1 MAASRKL
8 QGEIDR
14 CLKKVTEGVETFE
27 DIWQKVHNAT
37 NSNQKEKYEADL
49 KKEIKKLQRLRDQI
63 KSWIASA
70 EIKDKTSLLDN
81 RRLIETQMERFKVVE
96 RETKTKAYSK
106 EGLGAAQK
114 LDPAQREKEEISC
127 WLQNSISSLQIQTDQ
142 YESEIESLLA
152 GKKKRLDKE
161 KQDKMDDLKGKLD
174 RHKFHIT
181 KLETL
186 LRMLDNDSVDVDQI
200 RKIKDDVEYYI
211 DSSQEP
217 DFEENE
223 YIYDDIDGL
232 DEVELNGNFLKHDLP
247 LLTINVKL
255 FIIYFIDLADS
266 NSNDS
271 DSPSSSVS
279 TSPIQSPA
287 LNCSAT
293 TTSKLHNNS
302 AESTSVDYS
311 DAKKNKQP
319 SENSITKITPIKP
332 TAVRANKIEL
342 TNTIAIVTSAI
353 LTPGLLNNSINS
365 SAVAASIKPLIS
377 STPSK
382 HNNSLVTPLIA
393 QSAAQ
398 LLGASN
404 NIQSPPSI
412 LPSAPIAFAAVAKQ
426 NPATL
431 ENGPLSLIGQ
441 SSAPTAPPTLAHNNS
456 NSSVTNMHNTSIN
469 NSINNNTTSNNNSM
483 DNHVNN
489 NSNSISNCVSPINN
503 SAHVSSRTSPTQL
516 LSPQQ
521 QMNGPSLKQ
530 QIIVPLSI
538 ASVTSGG
545 GSNNIQQN
553 ADNSLDSMSTL
564 KTIAQEVINRTSTVA
579 SSPPQ
584 QQQSYVLD
592 SVSMDNNNSQ
602 QSTATTNGLIN
613 INNNANINSLLN
625 AGNVSGGNV
634 STTMKSTGT
643 NEALIPPLL
652 GVAPLGPSPLQ
663 KEHQVQFQMMESAYY
678 HLPSPSDSERL
689 RPYLTR
695 QPMQTPPHFPQTQLP
710 HSDTIDFFQRLATE
724 TLFFVFYYMEGTKA
738 QYLAAKA
745 LKKQSWRFHTKY
757 MMWFQRHEEPKIINE
772 EFEQG
777 TYIYFDY
784 EKWGQ
789 RKKEGFTFEYK
800 YLEDKDLN

>member
-232 DEVELNGNFLKHDLP
+232 DEVELNGKLIKNLP
-247 LLTINVKL
+247 SEHPI
-255 FIIYFIDLADS
+255 

-271 DSPSSSVS
+271 GSPSSSVS

-293 TTSKLHNNS
+293 TTSKMHNNS
-302 AESTSVDYS
+302 GESTSVDYS

-319 SENSITKITPIKP
+319 SENSITKIT
-332 TAVRANKIEL
+332 
-342 TNTIAIVTSAI
+342 
-353 LTPGLLNNSINS
+353 
-365 SAVAASIKPLIS
+365 
-377 STPSK
+377 
-382 HNNSLVTPLIA
+382 
-393 QSAAQ
+393 
-398 LLGASN
+398 
-404 NIQSPPSI
+404 
-412 LPSAPIAFAAVAKQ
+412 
-426 NPATL
+426 
-431 ENGPLSLIGQ
+431 LS
-441 SSAPTAPPTLAHNNS
+441 
-456 NSSVTNMHNTSIN
+456 SSVHNTSIN
-469 NSINNNTTSNNNSM
+469 SSINNNTTSNNNSM
-483 DNHVNN
+483 ENHVNN

-530 QIIVPLSI
+530 QIVVPSSI

-553 ADNSLDSMSTL
+553 ADNSTDSMSTL
-564 KTIAQEVINRTSTVA
+564 KTIAQECLNRSSTVA
-579 SSPPQ
+579 SSPPVIIHMTLQQQQQQQQLQQQQQSTQQQQ